1 MKPADKFAALGVDA
15 DYGQSFGGIVSAL
28 SYDVKELRISSRGV
42 IAYVST
48 DWQIAISGFACK
60 FPNFC

>member
-1 MKPADKFAALGVDA
+1 MKPADVDA
-15 DYGQSFGGIVSAL
+15 DYGQSFGGIVFAP
-28 SYDVKELRISSRGV
+28 SYGVTELRISSRGV

-48 DWQIAISGFACK
+48 DWQIAMSGFACK